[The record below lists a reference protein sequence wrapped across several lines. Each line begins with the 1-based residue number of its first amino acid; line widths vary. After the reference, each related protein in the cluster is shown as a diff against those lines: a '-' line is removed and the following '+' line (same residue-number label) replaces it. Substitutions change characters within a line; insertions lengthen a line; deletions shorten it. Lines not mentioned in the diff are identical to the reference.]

1 MKGKYSVYL
10 ENKKYQTHYRAE
22 FITITNDVEEIINK
36 SEIKRGTIVIQTHHT
51 TCGIWVNENEKNL
64 IGPSEEIG
72 YASDLRKILDNFAD
86 PTSQYRHNDI
96 CHSQNK
102 TGKRDTHLCEPD
114 ENGVINECINGHA
127 HAQAM
132 ILQSSISLIVEDGR
146 LLHGRWQEVM
156 LVELDHD
163 REREVSFLVSGM
175 L

>member
-1 MKGKYSVYL
+1 MQGNFSVYL
-10 ENKKYQTHYRAE
+10 KNKKYKTRYRTE
-22 FITITNDVEEIINK
+22 FITITDDVEEIVKK
-36 SEIKRGTIVIQTHHT
+36 SGIKTGTIVIQTHHT

-72 YASDLRKILDNFAD
+72 YTSDLRKVLDNFAD
-86 PTSQYRHNDI
+86 PASEYGHNDI
-96 CHSQNK
+96 CHTQNI
-102 TGKRDTHLCEPD
+102 TGKRNTHLCEPD

-132 ILQSSISLIVEDGR
+132 MLQSSISLIVEDGK
-146 LLHGRWQEVM
+146 LLRGRWQEVL

-163 REREVSFLVSGM
+163 RERTVSFLVSGV